1 MEKKIKTMSLEV
13 LERLLEKYK
22 YKIGFEMIEL
32 DVINFWYYDRR
43 CPGKE
48 KQLGMRR
55 LVD

>member
-32 DVINFWYYDRR
+32 DIINFWYYDKYQS
-43 CPGKE
+43 GKE
-48 KQLGMRR
+48 KHLGIRR
-55 LVD
+55 LV

>member
-1 MEKKIKTMSLEV
+1 MSKKIKTMSLEV

-22 YKIGFEMIEL
+22 YKIGFDHLEPDI
-32 DVINFWYYDRR
+32 INFWSYDRR

-55 LVD
+55 LVE

>member
-13 LERLLEKYK
+13 LEKLLQKHRN
-22 YKIGFEMIEL
+22 KIGFDMIEL
-32 DVINFWYYDRR
+32 DIINFWSYDRR

-55 LVD
+55 LVE

>member
-13 LERLLEKYK
+13 LEKLLEKYK

-32 DVINFWYYDRR
+32 DIINFWSYDRR

-55 LVD
+55 LVE

>member
-1 MEKKIKTMSLEV
+1 MEKKIKSISVEV
-13 LERLLEKYK
+13 LEKLLQKYK

-32 DVINFWYYDRR
+32 DIINFWSYDRR

-55 LVD
+55 LVE